1 MELFTDDVSFIE
13 KQINYLKEQIH
24 HGYNL
29 EDKSSIIYSLQVL
42 DCISYCLTN
51 KTNLTKKTYR
61 NKDIV
66 IKVNTRDRK
75 MHNKNL
81 DNFIENK
88 DEHLSLVNCVFN
100 DNKDICI
107 PILDEYLEEE
117 FLSDEEMYEIM
128 SDYFLSANDM
138 IGYETLKKTVE
149 ENKMYMLELDN
160 FSCSGITFLNTFL
173 NDFRVIID
181 EATISNSIGLMTTIM
196 HEIGHVIDYTYLRN
210 NLVYYSTKSI
220 FIETLSSMYEKD
232 FLDYLIRNS
241 IYKRKAIERITDF
254 YGNMYDELNSIALSC
269 NIPDRL
275 LRREKYKKV
284 TREKLYRM
292 VSEEAELLVPL
303 EEFPLPQSIDVLE
316 SLKYG
321 YGEVLATYFL
331 RLKKTD
337 YDKYQ
342 DEFSKFMELRT
353 DYFPKNFLEKIGT
366 TKEFFATAIDE
377 EIMDSACKIMIKK

>member
-1 MELFTDDVSFIE
+1 M
-13 KQINYLKEQIH
+13 KW
-24 HGYNL
+24 
-29 EDKSSIIYSLQVL
+29 
-42 DCISYCLTN
+42 
-51 KTNLTKKTYR
+51 
-61 NKDIV
+61 DI
-66 IKVNTRDRK
+66 
-75 MHNKNL
+75 
-81 DNFIENK
+81 F
-88 DEHLSLVNCVFN
+88 
-100 DNKDICI
+100 
-107 PILDEYLEEE
+107 
-117 FLSDEEMYEIM
+117 
-128 SDYFLSANDM
+128 
-138 IGYETLKKTVE
+138 
-149 ENKMYMLELDN
+149 
-160 FSCSGITFLNTFL
+160 
-173 NDFRVIID
+173 
-181 EATISNSIGLMTTIM
+181 
-196 HEIGHVIDYTYLRN
+196 IDYTYLRN

-254 YGNMYDELNSIALSC
+254 YGNMYDELNNIALSC

-366 TKEFFATAIDE
+366 KQNTLAQTIDE
-377 EIMDSACKIMIKK
+377 EIMDSPCKIIIKK

>member
-42 DCISYCLTN
+42 DCISYYLTS
-51 KTNLTKKTYR
+51 KTDLTKKTCR

-75 MHNKNL
+75 MHNKNI

-88 DEHLSLVNCVFN
+88 TEHLSLVNSIFN

-107 PILDEYLEEE
+107 PVLDEYLEEK

-128 SDYFLSANDM
+128 NDYFLSKKDLV
-138 IGYETLKKTVE
+138 GYELLKKTVE
-149 ENKMYMLELDN
+149 ENKMYMIALDT
-160 FSCSGITFLNTFL
+160 FSFSGITFLNTFL

-181 EATISNSIGLMTTIM
+181 EATISNSIDLMTTII
-196 HEIGHVIDYTYLRN
+196 HEMGHIIDYTYLRN

-254 YGNMYDELNSIALSC
+254 YGNMYDDVNNIALSC
-269 NIPDRL
+269 NIPDSL

-284 TREKLYRM
+284 TREKLYRK

-303 EEFPLPQSIDVLE
+303 EGFPLPQSIDVLE

-321 YGEVLATYFL
+321 YGKALATYFL

-366 TKEFFATAIDE
+366 KQNTLAQTIDE
-377 EIMDSACKIMIKK
+377 EIMDSPCKIIIKK

>member
-29 EDKSSIIYSLQVL
+29 EDKSSIVYSLQVL
-42 DCISYCLTN
+42 DCISYYLTS
-51 KTNLTKKTYR
+51 KTDLTKKTCR

-75 MHNKNL
+75 MHNKNI

-88 DEHLSLVNCVFN
+88 TEHLSLVNSIFN

-107 PILDEYLEEE
+107 PVLDEYLEEK

-128 SDYFLSANDM
+128 NDYFLSKNDLV
-138 IGYETLKKTVE
+138 GYELLKKTVE
-149 ENKMYMLELDN
+149 ENKMYMIALDT
-160 FSCSGITFLNTFL
+160 FSFSGITFLNTFL

-181 EATISNSIGLMTTIM
+181 EATISNSIDLMTTII
-196 HEIGHVIDYTYLRN
+196 HEMGHIIDYTYLRN

-254 YGNMYDELNSIALSC
+254 YGNMYDDVNNIALSC
-269 NIPDRL
+269 NIPDNL

-284 TREKLYRM
+284 TREKLYRK

-303 EEFPLPQSIDVLE
+303 EGFPLPQSIDVLE

-321 YGEVLATYFL
+321 YGKALATYFL

-366 TKEFFATAIDE
+366 KQNTLAQTIDE
-377 EIMDSACKIMIKK
+377 EIMDSPCKIIIKK

>member
-1 MELFTDDVSFIE
+1 MELFTDDINFIE

-24 HGYNL
+24 HGHNL
-29 EDKSSIIYSLQVL
+29 ENKSSIIYSLQVL
-42 DCISYCLTN
+42 DCISYYLTS
-51 KTNLTKKTYR
+51 KTDLTKKTCR

-75 MHNKNL
+75 MHNKNI

-88 DEHLSLVNCVFN
+88 TEHLSLVNSIFN

-107 PILDEYLEEE
+107 PVLDEYLEEK

-128 SDYFLSANDM
+128 NDYFLSKNDLV
-138 IGYETLKKTVE
+138 GYELLKKTVE
-149 ENKMYMLELDN
+149 ENKMYMIALDT
-160 FSCSGITFLNTFL
+160 FSFSGITFFNTFL

-181 EATISNSIGLMTTIM
+181 EATISNSIDLMTTII
-196 HEIGHVIDYTYLRN
+196 HEMGHIIDYTYLRN

-254 YGNMYDELNSIALSC
+254 YGNMYDDVNNIALSC
-269 NIPDRL
+269 NIPDNL

-284 TREKLYRM
+284 TREKLYRK

-321 YGEVLATYFL
+321 YGKALATYFL

-337 YDKYQ
+337 YDEYQ

-366 TKEFFATAIDE
+366 KQNTLAQTIDE
-377 EIMDSACKIMIKK
+377 EIMDSPCKIIIKK

>member
-1 MELFTDDVSFIE
+1 MELFTDDINFIE

-24 HGYNL
+24 HGHNL
-29 EDKSSIIYSLQVL
+29 ENKSSIIYSLQVL
-42 DCISYCLTN
+42 DCISYYLTS
-51 KTNLTKKTYR
+51 KTDLTKKTCR

-75 MHNKNL
+75 MHNKNI

-88 DEHLSLVNCVFN
+88 TEHLSLVNSIFN

-107 PILDEYLEEE
+107 PVLDEYLEEK

-128 SDYFLSANDM
+128 NDYFLSKNDLV
-138 IGYETLKKTVE
+138 GYELLKKTVE
-149 ENKMYMLELDN
+149 ENKMYMIALDT
-160 FSCSGITFLNTFL
+160 FSFSGITFFNTFL

-181 EATISNSIGLMTTIM
+181 EATISNSIDLMTTII
-196 HEIGHVIDYTYLRN
+196 HEMGHIIDYTYLRN

-254 YGNMYDELNSIALSC
+254 YGNMYDDVNNIALSC
-269 NIPDRL
+269 NIPDNL

-284 TREKLYRM
+284 TREKLYRK

-321 YGEVLATYFL
+321 YGKALATYFL

-366 TKEFFATAIDE
+366 KQNTLAQTIDE
-377 EIMDSACKIMIKK
+377 EIMDSPCKIIIKK

>member
-1 MELFTDDVSFIE
+1 MELFTDDINFIE

-24 HGYNL
+24 HGHNL
-29 EDKSSIIYSLQVL
+29 ENKSSIIYSLQVL
-42 DCISYCLTN
+42 DCISYYLTS
-51 KTNLTKKTYR
+51 KTDLTKKTCR

-75 MHNKNL
+75 MHNKNI

-88 DEHLSLVNCVFN
+88 TEHLSLVNSIFN

-107 PILDEYLEEE
+107 PVLDEYLEEK

-128 SDYFLSANDM
+128 NDYFLIKNDLV
-138 IGYETLKKTVE
+138 GYELLKKSVE
-149 ENKMYMLELDN
+149 ENNMYMIALDT
-160 FSCSGITFLNTFL
+160 FSFSGITFFNTFL

-181 EATISNSIGLMTTIM
+181 EATISNSIDLMTTII
-196 HEIGHVIDYTYLRN
+196 HEMGHIIDYTYLRN

-254 YGNMYDELNSIALSC
+254 YGNMYDDVNNIALSC
-269 NIPDRL
+269 NIPDNL

-284 TREKLYRM
+284 TREKLYRK

-321 YGEVLATYFL
+321 YGKALATYFL

-337 YDKYQ
+337 YDEYQ

-366 TKEFFATAIDE
+366 KQNTLAQTIDE
-377 EIMDSACKIMIKK
+377 EIMDSPCKIIIKK

>member
-42 DCISYCLTN
+42 DCISYYLTS
-51 KTNLTKKTYR
+51 KTDLTKKTCR

-66 IKVNTRDRK
+66 IKVNSRDRK
-75 MHNKNL
+75 MHNKNI

-88 DEHLSLVNCVFN
+88 TEHLSLVNSIFN

-107 PILDEYLEEE
+107 PVLDEYLEEK

-128 SDYFLSANDM
+128 NDYFLSKNDLV
-138 IGYETLKKTVE
+138 GYELLKKTVE
-149 ENKMYMLELDN
+149 ENKMYMIALDT
-160 FSCSGITFLNTFL
+160 FSFSGITFLNTFL

-181 EATISNSIGLMTTIM
+181 EATISNSIDLMTTII
-196 HEIGHVIDYTYLRN
+196 HEMGHIIDYTYLRN

-254 YGNMYDELNSIALSC
+254 YGNMYDDVNNIALSC
-269 NIPDRL
+269 NIPDSL

-284 TREKLYRM
+284 TREKLYRK

-303 EEFPLPQSIDVLE
+303 EGFPLPQSIDVLE

-321 YGEVLATYFL
+321 YGKALATYFL

-366 TKEFFATAIDE
+366 KQNTLAQTIDE
-377 EIMDSACKIMIKK
+377 EIMDSPCKIIIKK

>member
-1 MELFTDDVSFIE
+1 
-13 KQINYLKEQIH
+13 
-24 HGYNL
+24 
-29 EDKSSIIYSLQVL
+29 
-42 DCISYCLTN
+42 
-51 KTNLTKKTYR
+51 
-61 NKDIV
+61 
-66 IKVNTRDRK
+66 

-366 TKEFFATAIDE
+366 KQNTLAQTVDE
-377 EIMDSACKIMIKK
+377 EIMDSPCKIMIKK